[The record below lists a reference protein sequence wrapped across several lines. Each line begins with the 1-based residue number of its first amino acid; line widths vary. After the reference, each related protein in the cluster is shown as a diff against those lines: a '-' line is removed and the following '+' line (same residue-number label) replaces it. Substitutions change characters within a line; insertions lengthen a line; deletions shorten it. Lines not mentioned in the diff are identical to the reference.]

1 MSALIRCVQLSLPLA
16 ALALPTKEVTPSVTA
31 IHPIGPPLEELRSY
45 WDNANATAPEVAIMS
60 QTDLLHQ
67 ESTEQPPSQPGSASA
82 RRWVNGGVDN
92 RVQYNDQSYP
102 YAAMGKLGF
111 PGGYCS
117 GSLIGPRHVAAA
129 RHCYVANQPYV
140 FQPDY
145 NNGDVFPSSS
155 VSTIL
160 LGSQDGDG
168 GGGDC
173 FSQDDW
179 AVFVLNDRLSDA
191 HGYLGARVAQTADA
205 GSPKFTNF
213 GYPGDLSG
221 GNRPYRQT
229 GVTATSVGGCG
240 KNGPGPTHTDLDCSG
255 GQSGSSLFVTESDG
269 AWSYGVLST
278 AYVSGD
284 VVVDSV
290 FAGGVTWVNGI
301 GYARSNWA

>member
-1 MSALIRCVQLSLPLA
+1 MSSLLRCMQLSLPLA
-16 ALALPTKEVTPSVTA
+16 ALALPTKEESAPAATVTA
-31 IHPIGPPLEELRSY
+31 IHPIGPPLDEFRSY
-45 WDNANATAPEVAIMS
+45 WANTNATIPEVATIS
-60 QTDLLHQ
+60 QSDLLHQ
-67 ESTEQPPSQPGSASA
+67 RSTELPPSSPSSAKK
-82 RRWVNGGVDN
+82 RWVNGGIDN

-102 YAAMGKLGF
+102 YAAIGKLAF
-111 PGGYCS
+111 PSGYCT
-117 GSLIGPRHVAAA
+117 GSLLGPRHVAAA

-160 LGSQDGDG
+160 LSNRDSDGDG
-168 GGGDC
+168 GT
-173 FSQDDW
+173 DDW
-179 AVFVLNDRLSDA
+179 AVFVLNDRLGDA
-191 HGYLGARVAQTADA
+191 HGYLGARVATTADA
-205 GSPKFTNF
+205 GQAKFTNF

-229 GVTATSVGGCG
+229 GVTATSVGGCDRA
-240 KNGPGPTHTDLDCSG
+240 GPGPAHTDLDCSG
-255 GQSGSSLFVTESDG
+255 GQSGSSLFVTDADG
-269 AWSYGVLST
+269 AYSYGVLST

-290 FAGGVTWVNGI
+290 FAGGVTWVNAI

>member
-1 MSALIRCVQLSLPLA
+1 MSALLKCIQLSLPLV
-16 ALALPTKEVTPSVTA
+16 ALALPTKEEAPSATA
-31 IHPIGPPLEELRSY
+31 IHPIGPPLEEFKSY
-45 WDNANATAPEVAIMS
+45 WADATVPEVTTMS
-60 QTDLLHQ
+60 SEDLLRQ
-67 ESTEQPPSQPGSASA
+67 ASTEQPPSPPKSAK
-82 RRWVNGGVDN
+82 RWINGGVDN

-145 NNGDVFPSSS
+145 NDGDAFPSSS
-155 VSTIL
+155 VSNIL
-160 LGSQDGDG
+160 LGNQDGDS

-179 AVFVLNDRLSDA
+179 AVFVLNDRLGDA
-191 HGYLGARVAQTADA
+191 HGYLGARVAQPSDA
-205 GSPKFTNF
+205 GQAKFLNF

-229 GVTATSVGGCG
+229 GVTATSVAGCS
-240 KNGPGPTHTDLDCSG
+240 KNGPGPAHTDLDCSG
-255 GQSGSSLFVTESDG
+255 GQSGSSLFVTESSG

-301 GYARSNWA
+301 GYARSTWA

>member
-1 MSALIRCVQLSLPLA
+1 MSALLRCVQLSLPLA
-16 ALALPTKEVTPSVTA
+16 ALALPTKEETPAVTA
-31 IHPIGPPLEELRSY
+31 IHPIGPPLDEFRPY
-45 WDNANATAPEVAIMS
+45 WANSNVTVPEVATIS
-60 QTDLLHQ
+60 QQGLLHQ
-67 ESTEQPPSQPGSASA
+67 PSTEQPPSSAASK
-82 RRWVNGGVDN
+82 RWVNGGVDD

-102 YAAMGKLGF
+102 YSAMGKLGF

-145 NNGDVFPSSS
+145 NGGDVFPSSS

-160 LGSQDGDG
+160 LSNRDGDG
-168 GGGDC
+168 DGGDC

-179 AVFVLNDRLSDA
+179 AVFVLSERLGDA
-191 HGYLGARVAQTADA
+191 RGYLGARAIE
-205 GSPKFTNF
+205 GSDQGQPKFTNF

-229 GVTATSVGGCG
+229 GVTASRVGGCDRG
-240 KNGPGPTHTDLDCSG
+240 GNPGPAHTDLDCSG
-255 GQSGSSLFVTESDG
+255 GQSGSSLFLSAAEG
-269 AWSYGVLST
+269 AYSYGVLST

-290 FAGGVTWVNGI
+290 FAG
-301 GYARSNWA
+301 A